1 VICCIADLSACATGG
16 HDENQ
21 IHGGIIGAR
30 GRRNRRYRNAG
41 ASCPIKAA
49 RLLCRRSRCDN
60 LDAYTKE
67 YAPKAAAII
76 KAHGGRLLAVGQN
89 VTALDGTP
97 PAKRVAIQQWESLE
111 KIKAWHSS
119 PEYKD
124 ARKIGEQYAK
134 FRSWAVEGISE

>member
-1 VICCIADLSACATGG
+1 MKTKYMVALSALVGAA
-16 HDENQ
+16 
-21 IHGGIIGAR
+21 IGAIAMQ
-30 GRRNRRYRNAG
+30 GLHAQSKPPAYYVAEV
-41 ASCPIKAA
+41 
-49 RLLCRRSRCDN
+49 DVTN

-134 FRSWAVEGISE
+134 FRSWAVEGMSE

>member
-1 VICCIADLSACATGG
+1 MMKTKYMVALSALVGAA
-16 HDENQ
+16 
-21 IHGGIIGAR
+21 IGAIAMQ
-30 GRRNRRYRNAG
+30 GLHAQSKPPAYYVAEV
-41 ASCPIKAA
+41 
-49 RLLCRRSRCDN
+49 DVTN
-60 LDAYTKE
+60 LDSYTKE

-134 FRSWAVEGISE
+134 FRSWAVEGMSE